1 MSSNVRIPADVEM
14 PDKVL
19 GPFTLRQVV
28 ILAAAGLSLYGA
40 WQATRTIVPTAL
52 FLAVAAPVAAALAGL
67 VLGRREGISLD
78 VLLLA
83 AIRQKLTPR
92 RRVATPAFGQAAPD
106 WLAAQAHSAD
116 PMPGRVRGG
125 GDQKVGPLRL
135 PAEQITDSGVVD
147 LGNDGLAT
155 IAVCS
160 TVNFTLRTPQEQ
172 SALIVAFGSWLN
184 SLTAPAQLLVRTERL
199 NLSEQITELR
209 DAATGLPHPALER
222 AAAAHA
228 DFLTDLDRRS
238 DLLRRQVLLVLR
250 EGLREAGAPGSAGAG
265 LGAALAKLPG
275 RRGSDRAATTDAA
288 GREAAETRL
297 LRRLSEAVSLLGAA
311 GIVVTPLDASGATTV
326 LASACDP
333 DTLLPPGTPLAGS
346 SEIITVPADDL
357 QHAPEFAP
365 AATRIPAGSAG
376 AGGGF
381 RFDYHSPVGYAA
393 DEGGLAEDLLTPP
406 HEERPL
412 A

>member
-28 ILAAAGLSLYGA
+28 ILAAAGLLLYGA
-40 WQATRTIVPTAL
+40 WQATRTLVPTAL
-52 FLAVAAPVAAALAGL
+52 FLAVAAPVAAALIGV
-67 VLGRREGISLD
+67 VLGRRDGISLD

-83 AIRQKLTPR
+83 AIRQKFTPR
-92 RRVATPAFGQAAPD
+92 RRVAAPESVQPPPD
-106 WLAAQAHSAD
+106 WLAAAHTTTTGAARSARTR
-116 PMPGRVRGG
+116 GRG
-125 GDQKVGPLRL
+125 GDQVGPLRL
-135 PAEQITDSGVVD
+135 PAEQITGSGVVD
-147 LGNDGLAT
+147 LGNDGLAA

-172 SALIVAFGSWLN
+172 SALIAAFGSWLH

-199 NLSEQITELR
+199 NLSEQIAELR
-209 DAATGLPHPALER
+209 DAAGGLPHPALEH

-250 EGLREAGAPGSAGAG
+250 EGLRPAGSTAASAGAG
-265 LGAALAKLPG
+265 IGAAVAKLLG
-275 RRGSDRAATTDAA
+275 RPRSDRAATTDAA
-288 GREAAETRL
+288 SREAAETRL

-311 GIVVTPLDASGATTV
+311 GIVVTPLDASGATTL

-346 SEIITVPADDL
+346 SEVITVPTDL
-357 QHAPEFAP
+357 ATGSS
-365 AATRIPAGSAG
+365 AARAAG
-376 AGGGF
+376 ADGGF
-381 RFDYHSPVGYAA
+381 HFDYHAPDSLPAYEV
-393 DEGGLAEDLLTPP
+393 GLAEDLLTAP
-406 HEERPL
+406 HEEGPL

>member
-28 ILAAAGLSLYGA
+28 ILAAAGLLLYGA
-40 WQATRTIVPTAL
+40 WQATRTLVPTAL
-52 FLAVAAPVAAALAGL
+52 FLAVAAPVAAAVAGV
-67 VLGRREGISLD
+67 VLGRRDGISLD

-83 AIRQKLTPR
+83 AIRQGFTPR
-92 RRVATPAFGQAAPD
+92 RRVATPASVQAAPD
-106 WLAAQAHSAD
+106 WLAAEAHSTDTAS
-116 PMPGRVRGG
+116 GRVRGG

-147 LGNDGLAT
+147 LGYEGLAV

-172 SALIVAFGSWLN
+172 SALIAAFGSWLH

-199 NLSEQITELR
+199 DLSEQIAELR
-209 DAATGLPHPALER
+209 DAAGGLPHPALEH

-250 EGLREAGAPGSAGAG
+250 KGLRPAGSTAASAGAG
-265 LGAALAKLPG
+265 RPWARSGLMLRSPLARAAWPPARALPAVRARRRCRWRLPPRCAGLVRPG
-275 RRGSDRAATTDAA
+275 RR
-288 GREAAETRL
+288 
-297 LRRLSEAVSLLGAA
+297 
-311 GIVVTPLDASGATTV
+311 
-326 LASACDP
+326 
-333 DTLLPPGTPLAGS
+333 
-346 SEIITVPADDL
+346 
-357 QHAPEFAP
+357 
-365 AATRIPAGSAG
+365 
-376 AGGGF
+376 
-381 RFDYHSPVGYAA
+381 
-393 DEGGLAEDLLTPP
+393 
-406 HEERPL
+406 
-412 A
+412 

>member
-28 ILAAAGLSLYGA
+28 ILAAAGLVFYGA
-40 WQATRTIVPTAL
+40 WQATRTLVPTAL
-52 FLAVAAPVAAALAGL
+52 FLAVAAPVAAAVAGV
-67 VLGRREGISLD
+67 VLGRRDGISLD
-78 VLLLA
+78 VMLLA
-83 AIRQKLTPR
+83 AIRQKLIPR
-92 RRVATPAFGQAAPD
+92 RRVATPASVQAAPD
-106 WLAAQAHSAD
+106 WLAAEAHNTDTTASR
-116 PMPGRVRGG
+116 RVRGG

-147 LGNDGLAT
+147 LGNDGLAA

-172 SALIVAFGSWLN
+172 SALIAAFGSWLH

-199 NLSEQITELR
+199 DLSEQIAELR
-209 DAATGLPHPALER
+209 DAAGGLPHPALEH

-228 DFLTDLDRRS
+228 EFLTDLDRRS

-250 EGLREAGAPGSAGAG
+250 EGLRPAGSTAASAGAG
-265 LGAALAKLPG
+265 IGAAVAKLLGRPG
-275 RRGSDRAATTDAA
+275 SGRAATTDAA
-288 GREAAETRL
+288 SREAAETRL

-346 SEIITVPADDL
+346 SEVITVPTDL
-357 QHAPEFAP
+357 ATGSS
-365 AATRIPAGSAG
+365 AARAAG
-376 AGGGF
+376 ADGGF
-381 RFDYHSPVGYAA
+381 HFDYHAPDSLPAYEV
-393 DEGGLAEDLLTPP
+393 GLAEDLLTPP
-406 HEERPL
+406 HEEGPL